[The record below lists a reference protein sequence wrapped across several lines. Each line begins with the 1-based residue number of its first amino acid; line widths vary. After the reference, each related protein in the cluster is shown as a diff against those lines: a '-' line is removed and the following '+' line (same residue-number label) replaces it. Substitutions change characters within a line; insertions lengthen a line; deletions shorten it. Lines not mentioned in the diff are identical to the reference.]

1 MSQQPPAVIEDF
13 SLVQG
18 GPLYS
23 LLHALRLTKP
33 PFGLGARA
41 AILLCLLTWLPLLA
55 LSVLQ
60 GTAIGTGVKIPF
72 LLDFPV
78 AVRFLLV
85 VPLMIVAERVID
97 ARVTGALRDLAGSG
111 LVADRT
117 VPAFETM
124 LRRARRLSNSALAEV
139 AGLAV
144 VIVGVAYLR
153 LELSGSLDGWQFQ
166 PSSEGVTRSLA
177 GWWYILVSIPIFQF
191 LFYRWTWRYL
201 VWSWM
206 LWRISRLDLQLIPTH
221 PDRVAG
227 LSIFG
232 LAHAS
237 FGVLA
242 FAISSVISAEY
253 AQAFLLGATT
263 ITQSELTIFGYVVL
277 MLVVFLGPLFVFSGV
292 LRRVQLKGL
301 QDYGALADRYTLEF
315 DRKWIKGQ
323 APAEEPLLGSA
334 DIQSLASLASSYA
347 VIGQIRYAP
356 ADPLTVLLPIFACI
370 VVPLLPAALT
380 VVPVDQIVREIMTR
394 LL

>member
-1 MSQQPPAVIEDF
+1 MSQQQPAVTEDF

-23 LLHALRLTKP
+23 LLLALRLTKP
-33 PFGLGARA
+33 PSGLGARA
-41 AILLCLLTWLPLLA
+41 AVLLCLLTWLPLLA

-85 VPLMIVAERVID
+85 IPLMIVAERVID

-111 LVADRT
+111 LVANST
-117 VPAFETM
+117 VPAFEAM
-124 LRRARRLSNSALAEV
+124 LRGAQRLSNSMLAEV
-139 AGLAV
+139 AGVAV

-153 LELSGSLDGWQFQ
+153 LELSGSLARWQFL
-166 PSSEGVTRSLA
+166 PSSEGAVRPLA
-177 GWWYILVSIPIFQF
+177 GWWYILVSIPVFQF
-191 LFYRWTWRYL
+191 LFYRWIWRYL

-227 LSIFG
+227 LGILG
-232 LAHAS
+232 PAHAG

-253 AQAFLLGATT
+253 AQEFLLGATT
-263 ITQSELTIFGYVVL
+263 IAQSELAIFGYLIL
-277 MLVVFLGPLFVFSGV
+277 MLIVFLGPLFVFPGV
-292 LRRVQLKGL
+292 LMRIQLNGL
-301 QDYGALADRYTLEF
+301 RDYGALANRNTLEF
-315 DRKWIKGQ
+315 DRKWIKGR
-323 APAEEPLLGSA
+323 ASAEVPLLGSA
-334 DIQSLASLASSYA
+334 DIQSLADLANSYA
-347 VIGQIRYAP
+347 VISQIRYAP
-356 ADPLTVLLPIFACI
+356 MDPRTVLLSIFGCI
-370 VVPLLPAALT
+370 MVPLLPAALT
-380 VVPVDQIVREIMTR
+380 AVPVDQIVREILTR
-394 LL
+394 LF